1 MDRVL
6 VQAPQPSPTGDAG
19 GLLIQTRRRRSATG
33 GDFLMATSGDL
44 DLATSGDFLMATDTR
59 GRGLLAGDEAE
70 ARAAPGAPS
79 QAGAHPRARHAL
91 FPRPHADARRGARD
105 GRHLAEPS
113 VRARPHAPRELR
125 RAGRGDHPADR
136 DDSPPARDP
145 PRARDRRAARR
156 ARALHTP
163 STQGKEARVGTTRV
177 RGFSRRAW

>member
-33 GDFLMATSGDL
+33 GDFLMATGGDL

-59 GRGLLAGDEAE
+59 GRGLLAGSKQRLELRPVHHRKQERIRVHVTLCFLGLMLMRVAE
-70 ARAAPGAPS
+70 RA
-79 QAGAHPRARHAL
+79 
-91 FPRPHADARRGARD
+91 D